1 MTYNIRTKISA
12 LLTVVVL
19 LLSIFCS
26 CRKIISLDEIPD
38 YGSSAYVDING
49 GDPFFKNSEI
59 TDKAFEKY
67 SELDALGR
75 CGVAFACI
83 GIEIMP
89 TEERESIASV
99 TPTGWE
105 YAGISNNNQYEFIEN
120 GYVYNR
126 CHLIGHQLAGEND
139 NDKNLIT
146 GTRYMNI
153 EGMLPFENAVADY
166 VEATENHVMYRV
178 TPIFKGLDYVA
189 RGVLMEAYSVEDN
202 GRGISFC
209 VYAYNVQPGVTIDY
223 FTGVNVRNG
232 NELPEISDENDNR
245 DPTSDFTDGIDDGEI
260 CDFVLNTSSKKFHR
274 PDKSCAESISDKNK
288 ELYTGT
294 REALINKG
302 YEACKICKP

>member
-26 CRKIISLDEIPD
+26 CRRIISLDEIPD

-105 YAGISNNNQYEFIEN
+105 YAGMSNNNQYDFIEN

-245 DPTSDFTDGIDDGEI
+245 DPTSDFTDGIENGEI
-260 CDFVLNTSSKKFHR
+260 CDFVLNTNSKKFHR
-274 PDKSCAESISDKNK
+274 PGKSCAESISDKNK

-294 REALINKG
+294 REDLIKKG
-302 YEACKICKP
+302 YEACRICKP